1 LFSPHRYTP
10 EEKAVMDKHVDYG
23 VDIID
28 DVLNNIDVMTA
39 SSAEVAFLKNIIYC
53 HHERFDGNG
62 YPCKIMGSDI
72 PLEARIITIADVFDA
87 LLSKRSYKHAWTM
100 EDTQNY
106 IRQEAGS
113 LFDPIIV
120 QMLLDNIDKFRAI
133 YERFPPE
140 PLTSGQV
147 A

>member
-1 LFSPHRYTP
+1 
-10 EEKAVMDKHVDYG
+10 MD
-23 VDIID
+23 
-28 DVLNNIDVMTA
+28 
-39 SSAEVAFLKNIIYC
+39 
-53 HHERFDGNG
+53 
-62 YPCKIMGSDI
+62 
-72 PLEARIITIADVFDA
+72 
-87 LLSKRSYKHAWTM
+87 
-100 EDTQNY
+100 DTQNY